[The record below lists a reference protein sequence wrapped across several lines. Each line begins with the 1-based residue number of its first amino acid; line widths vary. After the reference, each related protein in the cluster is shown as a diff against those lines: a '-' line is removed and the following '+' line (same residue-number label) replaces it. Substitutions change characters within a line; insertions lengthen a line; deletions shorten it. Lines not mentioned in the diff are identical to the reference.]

1 MIVVIFLSSY
11 HWDHA
16 ARSNTIHHS
25 HHALIVRVLSPPY
38 EVLVSHEVGAVI
50 DHEGTILHP
59 AGVATTEVGGQL
71 RTVAAGLIGTTLE
84 VPVLVENDLQWK
96 ANI

>member
-50 DHEGTILHP
+50 DHEAATLHP
-59 AGVATTEVGGQL
+59 AGVAAAQVGGHV
-71 RTVAAGLIGTTLE
+71 RAVAHALIGRSEEHTSE
-84 VPVLVENDLQWK
+84 LQSR
-96 ANI
+96 